1 MRIRLLA
8 AAFICTAALSA
19 CSDASLS
26 PTATPRGQAAHQNGL
41 VLGSGNRTA
50 DSTAANGQAPTAS
63 EGSQLPSG
71 SGN

>member
-8 AAFICTAALSA
+8 AALMCAATVTA
-19 CSDASLS
+19 CSEASS
-26 PTATPRGQAAHQNGL
+26 PTATPRDQAAHQNGL

-50 DSTAANGQAPTAS
+50 DSTAANGQAPTAA